1 MKCPCCGCENL
12 AGADSCTNC
21 QASLCQDDVPQALDA
36 VERSLMEEPVACLQ
50 PLRPLT
56 VEPQTP
62 LDEAIRF
69 MRNHGIG
76 CVLVTDAAGKLAGI
90 LTERDL
96 LQKVAGKGC
105 ELARLRVADC
115 MTVAPES
122 SKPDHPLGHALQRM
136 IVSDIRYLPLVDD
149 SGKPVGIVSSR
160 DIIAY
165 MANRF
170 RDVVEAAASPGKA
183 EEQDNTGV

>member
-1 MKCPCCGCENL
+1 MKCPCCGFENL
-12 AGADSCTNC
+12 AGADTCENC
-21 QASLCQDDVPQALDA
+21 QESLCQDDVPQPCGA
-36 VERSLMEEPVACLQ
+36 VERSLMEDPVACLQ

-56 VEPQTP
+56 VDPHTP
-62 LDEAIRF
+62 LDEAVLF

-96 LQKVAGKGC
+96 LQKVAGKVTD
-105 ELARLRVADC
+105 LARLRVADC
-115 MTVAPES
+115 MTAAPES
-122 SKPDHPLGHALQRM
+122 SKPGYPLAYALQRM

-149 SGKPVGIVSSR
+149 SGRPVGIVSSR

-170 RDVVEAAASPGKA
+170 RDAVEPAAPAGGPG
-183 EEQDNTGV
+183 

>member
-1 MKCPCCGCENL
+1 MKCPCCGYQNL
-12 AGADSCTNC
+12 AGADSCENC
-21 QASLCQDDVPQALDA
+21 QTSLSREDVPEPLDA
-36 VERSLMEEPVACLQ
+36 IERSLMEEPVACLQ

-56 VEPQTP
+56 VDLDAT
-62 LDEAIRF
+62 LDEAVRF

-96 LQKVAGKGC
+96 LQKVAAEGND
-105 ELARLRVADC
+105 LSRLRVADC
-115 MTVAPES
+115 MTAAPET
-122 SKPDHPLGHALQRM
+122 SKPGYPLGYGLQRM
-136 IVSDIRYLPLVDD
+136 IVSDIRYLPLIDD
-149 SGKPVGIVSSR
+149 SGRPVGIVSSR

-170 RDVVEAAASPGKA
+170 RTAMEPAAPPEPAQ
-183 EEQDNTGV
+183 E